1 MSSGEGRPR
10 RSRNGAWA
18 FFAVAWLKKLVLP
31 PTGPLILA
39 IGGLVLKQAWLTA
52 AGLALLWLVSM
63 PLVGLRLLRS
73 LERHPAFEPETFV
86 ADADR
91 DAIVVLDGGRY
102 HRSSWRSRHEAQE
115 SPGDVK
121 PETLERLRHAARIAR
136 STGLPILATGN
147 GAGELM
153 GQVLREDFAVPCRWL
168 EASSRNTQENA
179 DFSAALLEP
188 ERRRRVVLVTHA
200 WHMPRA
206 ARAFERAGLE
216 VVPAPCAFSGPDRL
230 QLRWLSLMPS
240 AGGLLCTRLALHE
253 LIGLVWYAMRYRR

>member
-1 MSSGEGRPR
+1 M
-10 RSRNGAWA
+10 A
-18 FFAVAWLKKLVLP
+18 FGVVAWLKKIALP
-31 PTGPLILA
+31 PAGPLIVAIAGLA
-39 IGGLVLKQAWLTA
+39 LALPWLVA

-63 PLVGLRLLRS
+63 PLVGLWLLRS
-73 LERHPAFEPETFV
+73 VERYPALELEDFEV
-86 ADADR
+86 DADR
-91 DAIVVLDGGRY
+91 DAVVVLDGGRY
-102 HRSSWRSRHEAQE
+102 HRSSWRETHGSV
-115 SPGDVK
+115 GDVK

-179 DFSAALLEP
+179 DFSAVLLEA

-206 ARAFERAGLE
+206 TRAFERAGLE

-240 AGGLLCTRLALHE
+240 AGGLLCSRLALHE
-253 LIGLVWYAMRYRR
+253 LIGFVWYSVRYRR